1 MVGCFHFVHHP
12 SIMDPKKDLSFDN
25 PPHCQSCKSFA
36 LSHSFVWK
44 ILHFFGNYLYIYIYI
59 YMYLEI
65 RVALALVLQYNYTQ
79 LLVVLFLV
87 LRSASHLYNV
97 YLHRRPCSLSAFS
110 EFGPRRVTK
119 YQLTFY
125 FGVSCIWAIY
135 NDLGPVHPKWRFRK
149 GIPPKMVSNHGSRHC
164 FTPNLS
170 GGRFPPRRGE
180 LLRVDEGDSC

>member
-1 MVGCFHFVHHP
+1 
-12 SIMDPKKDLSFDN
+12 MDPKKNWVSIIHLTV
-25 PPHCQSCKSFA
+25 
-36 LSHSFVWK
+36 SHAK
-44 ILHFFGNYLYIYIYI
+44 ALHFHIALCGRSSISLEIIYIYIYT

-110 EFGPRRVTK
+110 GFGPRRVTK

-135 NDLGPVHPKWRFRK
+135 NDLGPVHPKWRFSAGNPPQNGLK
-149 GIPPKMVSNHGSRHC
+149 SWIPALLHLKSVRWQISSPTWRTASSR
-164 FTPNLS
+164 
-170 GGRFPPRRGE
+170 RRG
-180 LLRVDEGDSC
+180 

>member
-1 MVGCFHFVHHP
+1 
-12 SIMDPKKDLSFDN
+12 
-25 PPHCQSCKSFA
+25 
-36 LSHSFVWK
+36 
-44 ILHFFGNYLYIYIYI
+44 
-59 YMYLEI
+59 MYLEI

-110 EFGPRRVTK
+110 GFGPRRVTK

-135 NDLGPVHPKWRFRK
+135 NDLGPVHPKWSFVRESPPKWSQIMDPGIASPQICQVADFLPDVENCFESTK
-149 GIPPKMVSNHGSRHC
+149 GIAVKSLMSQRSKESLFEKRV
-164 FTPNLS
+164 TKT
-170 GGRFPPRRGE
+170 
-180 LLRVDEGDSC
+180 LLFNCMYIYIYNFMYIYLYGYMLYTVDWDIWFRYAGQT